1 MTRQTVIR
9 IVEES
14 ATDPNISASVV
25 EQSGSGRSWTQV
37 SGRYR
42 VNLTNSAPNS
52 KTITFRFSRDF
63 RKADSVYNIPADRC
77 IVRYKARPYAD
88 LSINSGGLGTNF
100 NITYQSSFGNQ
111 SYSYFTDPSY
121 NLTDIYQT
129 GSAVTTRTAD
139 QQPINTTD
147 SYLSAQIN
155 TSNSNSNGL
164 HDVTLDLTTAQLL
177 ANTGSAGSLLYL
189 WEADTIII
197 DGLDGDSLDIE
208 TVESTLYALGG
219 FRFIGSANLTT
230 TSTMD
235 VTAKVTKFAFP
246 DAVNVLATTDFD
258 SNVIFNSAKELST
271 QANLIA
277 TTNNF
282 VLMEQE
288 NLVGSYSLTIQP
300 TFKPTAIED
309 IAVSTSTNLAPGL
322 IYDINADYS
331 WNTFNLN
338 IYFESGFVNDGFVS
352 EEGEYNWNFLET
364 TAWDDWPTV
373 TWIGNESTWD
383 NWPNDV
389 WEESFT
395 LGWLGTLAT
404 TPSFKLGDVV
414 EYTGAFSFDS
424 NPGLNEP
431 AEADITASF
440 STDITAAGVIDIEL
454 EMSDSFAPSLTAN
467 ISYSLNDT
475 PIAITG
481 AFTPVLTANA
491 ITDTFADID
500 VAFAFAVEPRF
511 KPAGQSV
518 ISAAT
523 ELDLAPTFKPAG
535 FAAMAAFASTLQ
547 VGRLFYP
554 ADPYNTIKVAQENRV
569 VLVPTENTQTLV
581 MEENRVNIVGAETR
595 AYQVPQETRRIKLRI
610 PPISNRFTTP
620 RIRSSQ

>member
-1 MTRQTVIR
+1 
-9 IVEES
+9 
-14 ATDPNISASVV
+14 
-25 EQSGSGRSWTQV
+25 
-37 SGRYR
+37 
-42 VNLTNSAPNS
+42 
-52 KTITFRFSRDF
+52 
-63 RKADSVYNIPADRC
+63 
-77 IVRYKARPYAD
+77 
-88 LSINSGGLGTNF
+88 
-100 NITYQSSFGNQ
+100 
-111 SYSYFTDPSY
+111 
-121 NLTDIYQT
+121 
-129 GSAVTTRTAD
+129 
-139 QQPINTTD
+139 
-147 SYLSAQIN
+147 
-155 TSNSNSNGL
+155 
-164 HDVTLDLTTAQLL
+164 
-177 ANTGSAGSLLYL
+177 
-189 WEADTIII
+189 
-197 DGLDGDSLDIE
+197 
-208 TVESTLYALGG
+208 
-219 FRFIGSANLTT
+219 
-230 TSTMD
+230 MD